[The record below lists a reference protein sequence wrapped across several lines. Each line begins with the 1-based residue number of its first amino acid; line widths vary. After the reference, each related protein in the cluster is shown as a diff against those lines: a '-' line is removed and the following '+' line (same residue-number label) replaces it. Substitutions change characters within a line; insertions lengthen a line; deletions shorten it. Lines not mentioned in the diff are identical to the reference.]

1 MNQPTVKKQPRYIRL
16 IDWNQKY
23 DWPNQGALRYLAQY
37 KATNGF
43 QDAFVKVGGR
53 VLIDEA
59 KFFEC
64 VARQNELEA
73 CYAAAAA

>member
-1 MNQPTVKKQPRYIRL
+1 MATQAVKKQPRYIRL

-59 KFFEC
+59 KFFEA
-64 VARQNELEA
+64 VVRRAELEMRD
-73 CYAAAAA
+73 AAAA